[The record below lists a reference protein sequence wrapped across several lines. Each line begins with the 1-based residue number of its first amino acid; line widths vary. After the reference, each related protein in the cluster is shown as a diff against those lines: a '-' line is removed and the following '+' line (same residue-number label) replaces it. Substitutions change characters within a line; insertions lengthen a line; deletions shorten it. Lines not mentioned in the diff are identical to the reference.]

1 MRVAVFTDEGG
12 LQDRV
17 SYHFGRARTVTV
29 VDLDDMESVEV
40 IQNPHG
46 AGRGGGRALSEALA
60 RRGIDAVIVGGIGPG
75 ALSHL
80 LEYGIRVYRAA
91 GMSVSDALKSLA
103 EGKLEEIRE
112 PCEDGECGH
121 GCESESIGLHGKV

>member
-1 MRVAVFTDEGG
+1 VRVAVFTDEG
-12 LQDRV
+12 DRV
-17 SYHFGRARTVTV
+17 SYHFGRARTVTI

-40 IQNPHG
+40 IQNLHG

-112 PCEDGECGH
+112 PCEDRGECGH